1 MSHLANIPTELISH
15 IGTFLPPN
23 SIYSLRLT
31 NTTLNSKISY
41 NFHLLFPTVKVS
53 LTSTSLH
60 ALDTLT
66 QTPQLATKISHLTIG
81 TESLAQYRHAPIG
94 HTAALDTMLATEP
107 SLGDLGAQLRSII
120 VERLGGLKCITIEDR
135 PSYPDIEKKYSASI
149 GSAEIERSTGVDISW
164 NGPYSWIP
172 GASWPPCAFRFPV
185 AARSAIYA
193 AVLDIVRILD
203 MQGRVPELKI
213 VMRGYEA
220 SGWSLHIFPEVI
232 RRSDKGMWEGV
243 GKYLTQLSLHL
254 TGTNYAGYPANMWPN
269 NLRGFVRDRGIK
281 LVEL

>member
-1 MSHLANIPTELISH
+1 MSHLTNLPTELISH
-15 IGTFLPPN
+15 IGTFLTPI

-31 NTTLNSKISY
+31 NTALHSKIAY
-41 NFHLLFPTVKVS
+41 NFHLLFTTTKIS

-66 QTPQLATKISHLTIG
+66 QTPSLATKISHLTIG

-94 HTAALDTMLATEP
+94 HTAALGALLASEP

-120 VERLGGLKCITIEDR
+120 LERMVGLKCITIEDR
-135 PSYPDIEKKYSASI
+135 PSYPDIEKEYRSSI
-149 GSAEIERSTGVDISW
+149 GSAELEHTTGVDLSW

-172 GASWPPCAFRFPV
+172 GASWPPCHFRFPT

-193 AVLDIVRILD
+193 SIFDIVRALD

-220 SGWSLHIFPEVI
+220 SGWSLHIIPEVI
-232 RRSDKGMWEGV
+232 GRCDREMWEGV
-243 GKYLTQLSLHL
+243 GKYLTQLSIHL
-254 TGTNYAGYPANMWPN
+254 TGTNYAGFPADMWPN
-269 NLRGFVRDRGIK
+269 NLRGFVRDRGVK